1 MRIELK
7 QEQLDDVNSIVQY
20 IRKDRPNIAIKIYT
34 EIMNKMYALSRT
46 YKMYQIIGSNIRL
59 MPVYKGK
66 FRVLYDVDEINQV
79 INIRV
84 IQHHSQDMTQR
95 IS

>member
-7 QEQLDDVNSIVQY
+7 QEQLDDLNSIVQY
-20 IRKDRPNIAIKIYT
+20 IMKDRPNIAIKIYT
-34 EIMNKMYALSRT
+34 EIMNKMYALPRT

-66 FRVLYDVDEINQV
+66 FRVLYDVDGINQV

-84 IQHHSQDMTQR
+84 IQHHSQDMTQH
-95 IS
+95 II